1 VKLSEV
7 LVGLDRQVV
16 KLFFTVSGYAGVLL
30 GLGVAFTFFPTED
43 AVGQH
48 GHAEHGSEA
57 PHGAADPAEEGHAGD
72 DASSHST
79 KVPKKRAIQSFGRFE
94 SNLKQMCAG
103 LDLDGRRERL
113 FNIAIV
119 QKKEERACPLC
130 RSLWGTVAGAC
141 KPAPKKE
148 PPKKKKKDE
157 EEVEA
162 EPTPTPKPQVK
173 QRYPAPV
180 LLDLISRMA
189 DGMYEAESDDKA
201 VRRALDSIVTAVMS
215 ASDLS
220 IAERE
225 YFETLFAFLT
235 APWEGREDL
244 THQRATPTPDPS
256 VDEMFE

>member
-1 VKLSEV
+1 MV
-7 LVGLDRQVV
+7 LDRQVV

-30 GLGVAFTFFPTED
+30 GLGAAFAFIPAKD
-43 AVGQH
+43 AFGQH
-48 GHAEHGSEA
+48 GHEEHASEA
-57 PHGAADPAEEGHAGD
+57 PHGAADTADEDHSAGD
-72 DASSHST
+72 APSQST
-79 KVPKKRAIQSFGRFE
+79 KAPKKRAIQSFGRFE

-113 FNIAIV
+113 FNIATV

-141 KPAPKKE
+141 KPVLKKE

-162 EPTPTPKPQVK
+162 EPTPTPKPQIK

-180 LLDLISRMA
+180 LLDLVSRMA
-189 DGMYEAESDDKA
+189 DGMYDAESDDQA
-201 VRRALDSIVTAVMS
+201 VRRAVDSVVTAVMS

-220 IAERE
+220 IAERD